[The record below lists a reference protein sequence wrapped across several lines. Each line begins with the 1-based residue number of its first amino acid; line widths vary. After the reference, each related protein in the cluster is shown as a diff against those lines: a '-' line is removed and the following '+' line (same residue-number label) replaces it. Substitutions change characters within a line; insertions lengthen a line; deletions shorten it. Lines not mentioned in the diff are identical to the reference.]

1 MIHFPANSAE
11 LKYSFHPVSSSNRPA
26 ATRAC
31 CSLMN
36 KSPGGC
42 PGSTEGEENPALQ
55 FLSKLLACSWWVFV
69 ELHSHLRNLAGL
81 AAEWL
86 NSSERRNSS
95 VPIYCTLPFCSKPL
109 HEPFSRGIS
118 TREEELSKG
127 KVSIITTFCFSS
139 LVLSDSF
146 WEA

>member
-1 MIHFPANSAE
+1 
-11 LKYSFHPVSSSNRPA
+11 
-26 ATRAC
+26 
-31 CSLMN
+31 MN

-55 FLSKLLACSWWVFV
+55 FLSKLLVCSWWVFV
-69 ELHSHLRNLAGL
+69 ELHSHLGDLARL

-86 NSSERRNSS
+86 NSSEWLNTPCQFTAHSH
-95 VPIYCTLPFCSKPL
+95 LCSKPL
-109 HEPFSRGIS
+109 HQLFSRGIR
-118 TREEELSKG
+118 TREEELSMG

-146 WEA
+146 WEASMRAGADAEAVGFLDRFSLPTSQNRLSNYPRI